1 MFKKEPT
8 GFEHT
13 RKTKGEIMKLL
24 RCVGAILIFL
34 GTNYLSAQIVID
46 WTEIP
51 HTIGTTWTKNLKH
64 DATVALG
71 SPGGP
76 QTWNFTAQPMGTENC
91 HNVIVPKAST
101 PFPDSFPN
109 SNLVY
114 SSFEDVDTSYLY
126 MELTPNFLSTQGLC
140 DSEIVMQYFP
150 YDSIPLPVHYQ
161 DSHDYHYGYEVV
173 EGDFTAKT
181 EWYGHST
188 IDAYGTV
195 TIPYGTYPCLRECS
209 FDTCAMTTFYLG
221 TPIFGDTITHI
232 SYTFIAEHYSGVVCV
247 FSHADETNP
256 NYTDAEV
263 LERITN
269 FSPGI
274 EEYNTTPKNTFT
286 CYPNPFSDYVELNYT
301 LAQPSDCEVT
311 IYDINGRLVKTLMSG
326 QQQLGSYS
334 VHWNGKNEAGDR
346 LPNGVYVCRFKID
359 NAVVSQRKILLIQ

>member
-1 MFKKEPT
+1 
-8 GFEHT
+8 
-13 RKTKGEIMKLL
+13 MKSLH
-24 RCVGAILIFL
+24 CVGTILMFMGI
-34 GTNYLSAQIVID
+34 NYLSAQIVID

-51 HTIGTTWTKNLKH
+51 HTIGTTWIKNSKH

-76 QTWNFTAQPMGTENC
+76 QTWNFTSQPMGAENC

-114 SSFEDVDTSYLY
+114 SSFDNADTSYLY

-140 DSEIVMQYFP
+140 DSELVMQYSP
-150 YDSIPLPVHYQ
+150 YDSIPLPVHYG
-161 DSHDYHYGYEVV
+161 DNYDYHYGYEVV
-173 EGDFTAKT
+173 EGDITAKT

-195 TIPYGTYPCLRECS
+195 TIPYGTFPCLRECS

-232 SYTFIAEHYSGVVCV
+232 SYTFIAENYSGVVCI
-247 FSHADETNP
+247 FSYADETNP
-256 NYTDAEV
+256 NYTDAEI
-263 LERITN
+263 LERLTN

-274 EEYNTTPKNTFT
+274 EEFTTTHKNTFS
-286 CYPNPFSDYVELNYT
+286 CHPNPFSDYVEMNYV
-301 LAQPSDCEVT
+301 LIDPCHVELT
-311 IYDINGRLVKTLMSG
+311 IYDSSGRLVKTLLDLH
-326 QQQLGSYS
+326 QQLGSYS
-334 VHWNGKNEAGDR
+334 VRWNGKNEAGNPV
-346 LPNGVYVCRFKID
+346 PNGVYLYRLKID
-359 NAVVSQRKILLIQ
+359 DAVSGGKILLIK